1 MLLLHSLTF
10 TAQMKITLALSRA
23 RARWTVNFENAC
35 ASEYLSSHCSIDHQ
49 TLADTMHARPLG
61 ERVAENGRTLHVPL
75 NEHSIYT
82 MHLSFTCPTT
92 PFHIYIPNSFRAFVS
107 LFCVTLGHGV
117 ENFMSFSTFVSFS

>member
-1 MLLLHSLTF
+1 
-10 TAQMKITLALSRA
+10 MKITLALSRA
-23 RARWTVNFENAC
+23 RTRWTVNFENAC

-82 MHLSFTCPTT
+82 MHLSFIIYLPNN
-92 PFHIYIPNSFRAFVS
+92 PFSYLYTKLLSRIR
-107 LFCVTLGHGV
+107 LFILRDIEPWSGKFHVI
-117 ENFMSFSTFVSFS
+117 